1 MHPFTAPNSH
11 PVPVRRRRFPPASA
25 TIGPRGGI
33 RTAARQLHRRLIE
46 GMAASDDAFAIHQ
59 EWLRKPSY
67 FRLSASASNSVV
79 LLTTVV
85 DQALDADSCGS

>member
-1 MHPFTAPNSH
+1 
-11 PVPVRRRRFPPASA
+11 
-25 TIGPRGGI
+25 
-33 RTAARQLHRRLIE
+33 
-46 GMAASDDAFAIHQ
+46 MAASDDAFAIHQ